1 MNKKVNTLL
10 FVLAGT
16 VFNVL
21 ITVISFLLLFVLFI
35 NFLAPVLPENVAA
48 FGFIIVFVASVAL
61 AFFAYRLV
69 MKQVTKR
76 VDIDKYFDPLF
87 GPRRRYSRRD

>member
-1 MNKKVNTLL
+1 MSKKTNTLL
-10 FVLAGT
+10 FILAGT

-21 ITVISFLLLFVLFI
+21 ITIISFVLLFVLFI
-35 NFLAPVLPENVAA
+35 RFLAPMLPENVAA
-48 FGFIIVFVASVAL
+48 FGFIVVFVAAIAL
-61 AFFAYRLV
+61 AFFTYRAV
-69 MKQVTKR
+69 MKQITKR